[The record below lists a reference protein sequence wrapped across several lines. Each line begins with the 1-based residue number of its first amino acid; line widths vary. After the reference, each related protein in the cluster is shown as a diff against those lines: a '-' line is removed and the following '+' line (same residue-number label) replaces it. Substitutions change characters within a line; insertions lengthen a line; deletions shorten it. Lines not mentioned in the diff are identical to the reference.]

1 MFRARITR
9 EHEAQNAAKA
19 AAAQRKA
26 SMQNFIARPIK
37 QQQAALNLARL
48 ANKEKDIGLS
58 EGNIDALI
66 LSLTVRFLLL
76 PHLQCFRSSAL
87 IHVKQAEAPNDV
99 IAALSNATLPPVIAN
114 ERAQLLKLQELIQR
128 RLNG

>member
-1 MFRARITR
+1 MKDYEART
-9 EHEAQNAAKA
+9 AAKV

-26 SMQNFIARPIK
+26 SMQHFVTRPIK
-37 QQQAALNLARL
+37 QQQAALNLAQL
-48 ANKEKDIGLS
+48 ANREKDLGLS

-66 LSLTVRFLLL
+66 LSLTVRFLLV
-76 PHLQCFRSSAL
+76 PHLHCFRSSAL

-99 IAALSNATLPPVIAN
+99 IAALSDAAPPPVISN

-128 RLNG
+128 RLND